1 MRPKYIHLKFTF
13 TIEWVVFK
21 INPQNLLIMKESYI
35 LFSGTMTGSD
45 ENTQHRIIRDE
56 TPENKT

>member
-1 MRPKYIHLKFTF
+1 MRPKCIHLKLTF
-13 TIEWVVFK
+13 TIEWVAFK
-21 INPQNLLIMKESYI
+21 INPHNLLIMKESFI
-35 LFSGTMTGSD
+35 FFSGTMTGCD

>member
-1 MRPKYIHLKFTF
+1 MRPKCIHLKLTF

-35 LFSGTMTGSD
+35 FFSGTMTGSD